1 MKTSKTGVCGLSR
14 KVLTA
19 LLCVTASSFVYAND
33 IYIEQVGDSSTISIT
48 QDGSGNTI
56 GSSLSSAFIGGGSNT
71 VTIDQ
76 IGSNNE
82 LSLVVNGASAS
93 VIVDTTG
100 SGNIQTINCGTTTS
114 AGCSGSTIKQVV
126 AGDNNTITQ
135 NLGAGANHY
144 SEINVTGSTNNITHT
159 STNTG
164 VTSAIIT
171 ATGDT
176 NTIGVTQSGTL
187 PQSVTVNSTGNLNNI
202 TINQSN

>member
-1 MKTSKTGVCGLSR
+1 MQIKKLITS
-14 KVLTA
+14 
-19 LLCVTASSFVYAND
+19 LLCVTVSSFVYAND
-33 IYIEQVGDSSTISIT
+33 IYVEQVGDSSTITIT

-56 GSSLSSAFIGGGSNT
+56 GDSINAAYIGSGSNT

-76 IGSNNE
+76 IGANNE
-82 LSLVVNGASAS
+82 LNLVVNGASTD

-100 SGNIQTINCGTTTS
+100 SGNIQTINCGTTSS

-126 AGDNNTITQ
+126 NGDDNTITQ

-144 SEINVTGSTNNITHT
+144 SEINVVGSTNTITHT
-159 STNTG
+159 STNSG

-187 PQSVTVNSTGNLNNI
+187 PQSVTINSTGSLNNI
-202 TINQSN
+202 TVNQSN